1 MVLWNGKQNWQKFHQ
16 THQEEMREDPNTQ
29 NKKWKVRNNNRY
41 HRNYQK
47 KKNTRKHYEQLH
59 SNTLENLEKWV
70 NF

>member
-47 KKNTRKHYEQLH
+47 KKIQENTMNNYIATHWK
-59 SNTLENLEKWV
+59 T
-70 NF
+70 